1 MLVGGLLVLPIALV
15 LVLGVASLLGG
26 MGDEL
31 GALVLRR
38 IALGLGIVW
47 ALVGVCL
54 VALLGIQSLATTDRE
69 PNSPLTRPNN
79 TDLRNKRPAWRPDN
93 MFKVSCRVHFGMPKR
108 AIPAIFRIMLPGT
121 PNSI

>member
-1 MLVGGLLVLPIALV
+1 
-15 LVLGVASLLGG
+15 

-54 VALLGIQSLATTDRE
+54 VALLGIQSLATADRE
-69 PNSPLTRPNN
+69 PNSPSDETE
-79 TDLRNKRPAWRPDN
+79 
-93 MFKVSCRVHFGMPKR
+93 
-108 AIPAIFRIMLPGT
+108 
-121 PNSI
+121 